1 MVVIA
6 VFLIKAIVGWIAIV
20 IVIAGLSSYGSKPKK
35 Q

>member
-1 MVVIA
+1 MVEIA
-6 VFLIKAIVGWIAIV
+6 VFLIKTIVGWIAIV